1 MHFKS
6 TVEVKGVCPQ
16 WGAQQ
21 ELAIFLKIVG
31 VLWMQVLSLPFE
43 KQLSGYDGIFINII
57 LNLGG
62 FVKLF

>member
-1 MHFKS
+1 MHFKY
-6 TVEVKGVCPQ
+6 TVEVKGACPQ

-43 KQLSGYDGIFINII
+43 KQLSGYDGIFINIL

>member
-1 MHFKS
+1 
-6 TVEVKGVCPQ
+6 
-16 WGAQQ
+16 
-21 ELAIFLKIVG
+21 
-31 VLWMQVLSLPFE
+31 MQVLSLPFE